1 MTTKKTKRTTLGYP
15 EERVNRSVFSTNKI
29 RIASGYLLD
38 RLTEAAVGAYA
49 LITGPLWLKS
59 IDGTLMVPE
68 VAFMTLCSFI
78 LAGVW
83 FMIAFIKGKF
93 ELS

>member
-1 MTTKKTKRTTLGYP
+1 MTTRKTKRTRLESP
-15 EERVNRSVFSTNKI
+15 EERASRSIFSSNKI

-59 IDGTLMVPE
+59 IEGTLMVPE
-68 VAFMTLCSFI
+68 VAFITLCTFI
-78 LAGVW
+78 LAGFW
-83 FMIAFIKGKF
+83 IMIAFIKGKF
-93 ELS
+93 DLS